1 MLFSL
6 LIIGFLLGMR
16 HALEADHV
24 AAVASLAT
32 RSSSI
37 RQTAMHGAFWGIGH
51 TLTLFIFGSV
61 VLLMDTMISEQLAG
75 FLEFTVGIML
85 IVLGCDVLWRLYR
98 ERIHFHV
105 HSHNNIRHFHAH
117 SHAGEGSHRE
127 SRHQHKHHQYGRAL
141 FVGLMHGMAGSA
153 ALIVLTLQTVQST
166 ATGLLYILLFGIGS
180 IAGMALLSTIIA
192 IPMRYSSQRLTW
204 IYNSLHSLVGVI
216 TISIG
221 SLTVINYLDTI

>member
-1 MLFSL
+1 MLLSL
-6 LIIGFLLGMR
+6 LFIGFLLGMR

-37 RQTAMHGAFWGIGH
+37 RQTALQGAFWGVGH
-51 TLTLFIFGSV
+51 TLTLFLFGSA
-61 VLLMDTMISEQLAG
+61 VLMMDTMMSELLAD
-75 FLEFTVGIML
+75 FLEFAVGIML
-85 IVLGCDVLWRLYR
+85 IALGCDVLWRLYR

-105 HSHNNIRHFHAH
+105 HRHNDIRHFHAH

-127 SRHQHKHHQYGRAL
+127 SRHQHKHRQHGRAL

-180 IAGMALLSTIIA
+180 IVGMALLSTIIA
-192 IPMRYSSQRLTW
+192 IPMHYSSQRLTW
-204 IYNSLHSLVGVI
+204 LYNGLHGLVGVL
-216 TISIG
+216 TIGIG
-221 SLTVINYLDTI
+221 SMTVANYLDTI